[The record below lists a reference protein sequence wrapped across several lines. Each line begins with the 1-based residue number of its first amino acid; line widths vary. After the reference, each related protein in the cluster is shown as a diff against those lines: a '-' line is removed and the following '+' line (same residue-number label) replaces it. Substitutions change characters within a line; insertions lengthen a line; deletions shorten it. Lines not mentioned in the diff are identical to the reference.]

1 MYIVIEKYLFII
13 WKKIIYP
20 KR

>member
-1 MYIVIEKYLFII
+1 MYIVIVKYLFII